1 MALSQ
6 IQCLNDDHVN
16 ARINE
21 SKPEFLYSEDH
32 RIALEKL
39 FQDGPAA
46 YEAYLKAQDMRG
58 FLSEHE
64 LEYLSRIVTVYNPG
78 GRDQS
83 QIDGVDEDTTVAS
96 EYWPERS
103 DNSLSDLELGWPDI
117 TSYRGVT
124 RATVYT
130 HPPMDGQPHIK
141 ELIRKTITQ
150 AQKVKKYNYKL
161 FSMEN
166 TD

>member
-6 IQCLNDDHVN
+6 IQCMDDDHVN
-16 ARINE
+16 PRINE
-21 SKPEFLYSEDH
+21 SKAEFLYSEDH

-46 YEAYLKAQDMRG
+46 YEAYLKEQDMRG
-58 FLSEHE
+58 FLSDHE
-64 LEYLSRIVTVYNPG
+64 LEYLSRTVTIYNPG
-78 GRDQS
+78 GTDQS
-83 QIDGVDEDTTVAS
+83 EINGVGEDTKVAS

-103 DNSLSDLELGWPDI
+103 DYSISELELGWPDI

-124 RATVYT
+124 RAFVYT

-141 ELIRKTITQ
+141 ELIRKTIMQ
-150 AQKVKKYNYKL
+150 AKKVILKIIL
-161 FSMEN
+161 L
-166 TD
+166 